1 MTSTS
6 LTHHANKF
14 RLAVESRDFSL
25 AQTALREYVA
35 CFRSCSRTAHE
46 VADARKLLQWGIQA
60 TKAHKAQMAE
70 ELMLLK
76 RVFDA
81 YRPAR
86 LAHTWRLE
94 G

>member
-1 MTSTS
+1 MTSPG
-6 LTHHANKF
+6 LAQHANQF
-14 RLAVESRDFSL
+14 RSAVEAGEFSL

-35 CFRSCSRTAHE
+35 CFRSCPRTLLE
-46 VADARKLLQWGIQA
+46 VESARNLLQWGIRI
-60 TKAHKAQMAE
+60 TKSHKAQIAE

-81 YRPAR
+81 YKPAGR
-86 LAHTWRLE
+86 VHTWRID

>member
-35 CFRSCSRTAHE
+35 CFRSCSRTLRE
-46 VADARKLLQWGIQA
+46 VEEARSLLQWGIQA
-60 TKAHKAQMAE
+60 TKVNRAQIAE
-70 ELMLLK
+70 EMMLLK

-81 YRPAR
+81 YKPAR
-86 LAHTWRLE
+86 RFHTWRVD